1 MSIGLC
7 GGHRTGKT
15 TLAKEY
21 AKKFKIP
28 FVETS
33 VSAIFRELGL
43 DPAVTYDFATRL
55 MIQEEILK
63 RIDAKLADYGGEEFI
78 TDRTPI
84 DFIGYTLADAI
95 GDRVPDDCQD
105 RLRKYVNDCF
115 DVTNRRFSSIFLIQP
130 GIRLVREEGKAAMN
144 EAYIEHL
151 NSLILGL
158 TVDER
163 LKSYHFYIPRNVTE
177 LDERVMAIKTSVERI
192 KIRSTVELADL
203 AGMRGSMSM
212 VLH

>member
-1 MSIGLC
+1 MGAGLC

-21 AKKFKIP
+21 AKKYGVS

-33 VSAIFRELGL
+33 VSAIFRELGY

-63 RIDAKLADYGGEEFI
+63 RIDAKLADYGGEDFI

-115 DVTNRRFSSIFLIQP
+115 EVTNKRFGTIFLIQP
-130 GIRLVREEGKAAMN
+130 GIQLVQEDGKAAMN

-177 LDERVMAIKTSVERI
+177 ISERI
-192 KIRSTVELADL
+192 TAVRTALDRTKLRAAAELMDL
-203 AGMRGSMSM
+203 RESASYH
-212 VLH
+212 VH